1 MAIRSSIPAWKTSW
15 TEEPEGLHSVTKSQI
30 QLRTQ
35 AAKVEAKC

>member
-1 MAIRSSIPAWKTSW
+1 MAICSSIPAWKTPW

-30 QLRTQ
+30 QLSTK